1 MKTTRRWLLLVIF
14 PNTSS
19 RSFYIYCI
27 ICMTYR
33 LVFFFLLRTAP
44 NSLFDWAK
52 EKLPVALTE
61 GLPCPKCGKIWHIDD
76 LIEKCKM
83 SPDERLFFKS
93 VETIIKRN
101 AELAK

>member
-1 MKTTRRWLLLVIF
+1 MNILSYSSYISGHEFTIILHLLYFMHGL
-14 PNTSS
+14 
-19 RSFYIYCI
+19 YIS
-27 ICMTYR
+27 
-33 LVFFFLLRTAP
+33 LFLRTAP
-44 NSLFDWAK
+44 KSLFDWTK
-52 EKLPVALTE
+52 EKLPLALTE
-61 GLPCPKCGKIWHIDD
+61 GLPCPKCSRIWNIDD